1 MRKPLPKN
9 KQLRYDSTRRFS
21 RRDPTLSPGR
31 WRSRNFTN
39 LWVSEAPKRAPISR
53 RIARDALWM
62 LTGTGNFYVFFA
74 TLKLGLLT
82 GDAVIRSTGATDDI
96 SKSRLLHL
104 HISQVQY
111 FCLANLKGNPGNPSK
126 ALTWIC
132 LRLFFYRLYHG
143 KSPSSHHLGDYC
155 LLVPRILSKSKLT
168 NWVDCGVWLV

>member
-1 MRKPLPKN
+1 
-9 KQLRYDSTRRFS
+9 
-21 RRDPTLSPGR
+21 
-31 WRSRNFTN
+31 
-39 LWVSEAPKRAPISR
+39 
-53 RIARDALWM
+53 M

-96 SKSRLLHL
+96 SKSRFLHL

-111 FCLANLKGNPGNPSK
+111 FCLANLKGNPGNPSE

-132 LRLFFYRLYHG
+132 LRLSFYRLYHG

-168 NWVDCGVWLV
+168 N